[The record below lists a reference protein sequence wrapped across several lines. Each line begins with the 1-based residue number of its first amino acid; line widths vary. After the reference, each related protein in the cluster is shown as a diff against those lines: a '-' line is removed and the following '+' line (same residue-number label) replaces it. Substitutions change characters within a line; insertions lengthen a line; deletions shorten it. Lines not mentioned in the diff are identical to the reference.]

1 MNKTQIEKNL
11 DELVKTSDKEN
22 FIYDLLVAYGI
33 SKTSITRLKKG
44 DFNLSKVEGEVLY
57 KKKVFFKEV
66 ATDKLFST
74 IDELTKKEENLK
86 HNPRFVIVTDYKTL
100 LAKDTRTGLTLDT
113 PILEINK
120 RYDFFLPWAG
130 QEKYQSKNENHADRK
145 ASYEM
150 AKLYDILVHENPTIY
165 DDGGHNLNIFLSRL
179 LFCFFAEDTG
189 IFEEEGIFTNTLAQ
203 HTKVDG
209 SDVHLFLDRLFK
221 VLNTKDNSNE
231 PDYLKAFPHVNGGLF
246 KDTIVSPKFSLKA
259 RKIIL
264 ECGDLNW
271 SEINPDIFGSMI
283 QAVVNPAY
291 RSGLGMH
298 YTSVPNIMKVIE
310 PLFLNELRE
319 EFEKSKGKPNQLRKL
334 IYRISKI
341 KIFDPACGSGNF
353 LIIAYKELRKLEI
366 EIIKEIN
373 EPQTTSI
380 VDGSQSKIHFTKD
393 GHEIIAN
400 APQSRM
406 NFNGKQTEIWFTEI
420 KLSQFYGIELD
431 DFAHEMAILSLWLAE
446 HQMNKVFINE
456 LHDYGRAKP
465 ILPLKEAGHITHGN
479 ATRIDWKLVCPVD
492 IADEVYILGNPPY
505 LGARLQD
512 EEQKKD
518 MRIVFNKIIGY
529 NNMDYIACWFYLGA
543 KYIEG
548 YDSKC
553 AFVSTNSICQGE
565 QVALIWPNILNDKIE
580 IDFAYQSFKWKN
592 NAKSNAGVTVIIVCL
607 RNKSSKQKYLYNN
620 KVEKKVENINQYLDD
635 RPSTII
641 NKRSSSIS
649 SLPNIC
655 FGSMANDGGFLI
667 LNELEKKEL
676 IANYP
681 ESKNLIKKLI
691 GSLELIRGK
700 ERYCLW
706 IEEEDL
712 ELANS
717 ITEIKRRINKVFEL
731 RIKSKRESTKDLAE
745 YPHKFG
751 EVRHQSSTSII
762 IPRVSSENREYI
774 PVGFLDDNF
783 VISDSALAIYTNDAW
798 IFGVISSKM
807 HMAWVRAFGGKLKT
821 DYRYSA
827 SLCYNTF
834 PFPKISDKQ
843 KEQINLHVFEV
854 LDERAK
860 YSEKT
865 LAQLYDPDK
874 MPKGLKEAHHQL
886 DLAIER
892 CYRLKPFENDTERLE
907 YLFKMYE
914 EMTTKNSL
922 FQKEKKTKKAK

>member
-11 DELVKTSDKEN
+11 DALVKSLDKAN

-44 DFNLSKVEGEVLY
+44 DFNLSKVQGEVLY
-57 KKKVFFKEV
+57 KKKVLFKEV
-66 ATDKLFST
+66 ATHELFAT
-74 IDELTKKEENLK
+74 IDDLIKKDVALQ

-113 PILEINK
+113 PILDINK

-165 DDGGHNLNIFLSRL
+165 DDGGHNLNLFLSRL

-203 HTKVDG
+203 HTKPDG
-209 SDVHLFLDRLFK
+209 SDVHLFLDRLFS
-221 VLNTKDNSNE
+221 VLNTEDNSQE
-231 PDYLKAFPHVNGGLF
+231 PDYLKAFPYVNGGLF
-246 KDTIVSPKFSLKA
+246 RDTIVSPKFSLKA

-334 IYRISKI
+334 IHRISKI
-341 KIFDPACGSGNF
+341 KIFDPACGSANF

-366 EIIKEIN
+366 EIIQEILSI
-373 EPQTTSI
+373 EAQQTL
-380 VDGSQSKIHFTKD
+380 FY
-393 GHEIIAN
+393 
-400 APQSRM
+400 
-406 NFNGKQTEIWFTEI
+406 TEV

-446 HQMNKVFINE
+446 HQMNKVFVDE
-456 LHDYGRAKP
+456 LHDYGGAKP
-465 ILPLKEAGHITHGN
+465 ILPLKEAGHITQGN
-479 ATRIDWKLVCPVD
+479 ATRIDWKLVCP
-492 IADEVYILGNPPY
+492 ITNKDEVYILGNPPY

-518 MRIVFNKIIGY
+518 MSFVFNKINGY
-529 NNMDYIACWFYLGA
+529 NNMDYIASWFYLGA

-548 YDSKC
+548 YNSRC

-580 IDFAYQSFKWKN
+580 IDFAHQSFKWTN
-592 NAKSNAGVTVIIVCL
+592 NAKGNAGVSVIILSL
-607 RNKSSKQKYLYNN
+607 RNNSNNQKFIYINN
-620 KVEKKVENINQYLDD
+620 IEKKVSNINPYLIDY
-635 RPSTII
+635 TNLII
-641 NKRSSSIS
+641 VGREKSIS
-649 SLPNIC
+649 NLPELSY
-655 FGSMANDGGFLI
+655 GSMPNDGGFL
-667 LNELEKKEL
+667 LLDSLEKNE
-676 IANYP
+676 IIIND
-681 ESKNLIKKLI
+681 ENSKKIIKKFLGANEFMNGI
-691 GSLELIRGK
+691 EK
-700 ERYCLW
+700 YCLW
-706 IEEEDL
+706 INDSNFDEAKKNPLINER
-712 ELANS
+712 
-717 ITEIKRRINKVFEL
+717 IKKVYDF
-731 RIKSKRESTKDLAE
+731 RIKSKRVATNKLANIP
-745 YPHKFG
+745 YAFG
-751 EVRHQSSTSII
+751 ERRFQEKDVIL
-762 IPRVSSENREYI
+762 IPQTGSDRREYL
-774 PVGFLDDNF
+774 PVGFFDKNHI
-783 VISDSALAIYTNDAW
+783 ISNAARTLYDASPYH
-798 IFGVISSKM
+798 FGILSSKM
-807 HMAWVRAFGGKLKT
+807 HIVWIKAVSGRLKMDVQYSVKL
-821 DYRYSA
+821 S
-827 SLCYNTF
+827 YNTF
-834 PFPKISDKQ
+834 PFPTISDKQ
-843 KEQINLHVFEV
+843 KETINLHVFEV

-860 YSEKT
+860 YPEKT

-892 CYRLKPFENDTERLE
+892 CYRLKPFESDVERLE

-922 FQKEKKTKKAK
+922 FQKEKKTKKVK

>member
-1 MNKTQIEKNL
+1 MNSREIEKSL
-11 DELVKTSDKEN
+11 DELVKSFDKEN

-66 ATDKLFST
+66 TTDKLFST
-74 IDELTKKEENLK
+74 IDELTKNEDDLK

-150 AKLYDILVHENPTIY
+150 AKLYDILVHENPNIY

-203 HTKVDG
+203 HTKADG

-231 PDYLKAFPHVNGGLF
+231 PDYLQAFPYVNGGLF

-264 ECGDLNW
+264 DCGELIW

-319 EFEKSKGKPNQLRKL
+319 EFEKSRGNPNKLRKL

-366 EIIKEIN
+366 EILQDIYNTES
-373 EPQTTSI
+373 QVSI
-380 VDGSQSKIHFTKD
+380 V
-393 GHEIIAN
+393 
-400 APQSRM
+400 
-406 NFNGKQTEIWFTEI
+406 FTEV

-446 HQMNKVFINE
+446 HQMNKIFIDE

-465 ILPLKEAGHITHGN
+465 ILPLKEAGHITQGN
-479 ATRIDWKLVCPVD
+479 ATRLDWKTICPID
-492 IADEVYILGNPPY
+492 LADEVYILGNPPY
-505 LGARLQD
+505 LGSRNQD
-512 EEQKKD
+512 KEQKDDMKFVFKKD
-518 MRIVFNKIIGY
+518 YKSL
-529 NNMDYIACWFYLGA
+529 DYVSCWFYLGA
-543 KYIEG
+543 KYIQG
-548 YDSKC
+548 FN
-553 AFVSTNSICQGE
+553 AQIALVSTNSICQGE
-565 QVALIWPNILNDKIE
+565 QVAITWPRILNDKIE
-580 IDFAYQSFKWKN
+580 IGFAHQSFKWTN
-592 NAKSNAGVTVIIVCL
+592 NAKGNAGVTVIIVGL
-607 RNKSSKQKYLYNN
+607 RNNSNKIKYLFD
-620 KVEKKVENINQYLDD
+620 EGLKKDATNISPYLTN
-635 RPSTII
+635 SKSIYI
-641 NKRSSSIS
+641 KRTASPIS
-649 SLPNIC
+649 NFPTAV
-655 FGSMANDGGFLI
+655 FGNMPNDGGNLLF
-667 LNELEKKEL
+667 NELEKNEL
-676 IANYP
+676 LSLHPNANVYLKNFIGAHDFISNKKRWCLLINDD
-681 ESKNLIKKLI
+681 ELEEAMKIDIIKKRLNNIKNLREK
-691 GSLELIRGK
+691 S
-700 ERYCLW
+700 
-706 IEEEDL
+706 
-712 ELANS
+712 
-717 ITEIKRRINKVFEL
+717 TEI
-731 RIKSKRESTKDLAE
+731 STREKANTPNQFYFFSHQNSESILV
-745 YPHKFG
+745 P
-751 EVRHQSSTSII
+751 RH
-762 IPRVSSENREYI
+762 SSERRDYI
-774 PVGFLDDNF
+774 PVGFFDSNT
-783 VISDSALAIYTNDAW
+783 VIADSALAIYNAQPW
-798 IFGVISSKM
+798 IFGVINSRI
-807 HMAWVRAFGGKLKT
+807 HMCWVRSVGGKLEERL
-821 DYRYSA
+821 RYSGG
-827 SLCYNTF
+827 LCYNTF
-834 PFPKISDKQ
+834 PFPTIIDRQ

-860 YSEKT
+860 YPEKT
-865 LAQLYDPDK
+865 IAQLYDPDN

-892 CYRLKPFENDTERLE
+892 CYRLKPFESDTERLE

-914 EMTTKNSL
+914 EMTTKNKID
-922 FQKEKKTKKAK
+922 FKEKKTKKVK

>member
-1 MNKTQIEKNL
+1 MNKTQIEKSL
-11 DELVKTSDKEN
+11 DQLVKSLDKDN

-57 KKKVFFKEV
+57 KKKVLFKV
-66 ATDKLFST
+66 AKTGTLLDV
-74 IDELTKKEENLK
+74 IDTLTKNEEELK
-86 HNPRFVIVTDYKTL
+86 HNPRFVIVTDFITL

-165 DDGGHNLNIFLSRL
+165 EDGGHNLNIFLSRL

-189 IFEEEGIFTNTLAQ
+189 IFEEEGIFTNTIAQ
-203 HTKVDG
+203 HTKADG

-231 PDYLKAFPHVNGGLF
+231 PDYLQAFPYVNGGLF

-310 PLFLNELRE
+310 PLFLNELYE
-319 EFEKSKGKPNQLRKL
+319 EFQKYTENEKKL
-334 IYRISKI
+334 KDLINRLGNL

-366 EIIKEIN
+366 KIWQQIDENRKN
-373 EPQTTSI
+373 
-380 VDGSQSKIHFTKD
+380 SKK
-393 GHEIIAN
+393 
-400 APQSRM
+400 SY
-406 NFNGKQTEIWFTEI
+406 QTETVFTNI
-420 KLSQFYGIELD
+420 QLSQFYGIELD

-446 HQMNKVFINE
+446 HQMNKTFVDE
-456 LHDYGRAKP
+456 LFDFGRAKP
-465 ILPLKEAGHITHGN
+465 ILPLKEAGHITQGN
-479 ATRIDWKLVCPVD
+479 ATRIDWKIACPID
-492 IADEVYILGNPPY
+492 LADEVYILGNPPY

-518 MRIVFNKIIGY
+518 MNVVFNKINGY

-543 KYIEG
+543 KFIEG
-548 YDSKC
+548 LNSKC

-580 IDFAYQSFKWKN
+580 IGFAVQSFKWTN
-592 NAKSNAGVTVIIVCL
+592 NAKGNAGVTVIIVGL
-607 RNKSSKQKYLYNN
+607 RNISNIQKHLYI
-620 KVEKKVENINQYLDD
+620 ENIQKKALNINAYLVD
-635 RPSTII
+635 SSNII
-641 NKRSSSIS
+641 VKQRSKPISSI
-649 SLPNIC
+649 PEMC
-655 FGSMANDGGFLI
+655 FGSMPNDGGYLSVTHEEYSK
-667 LNELEKKEL
+667 LNETVKKYIRPL
-676 IANYP
+676 IGGQEFIKGIEHYCIWINENEIEDALKLNFI
-681 ESKNLIKKLI
+681 SDRIKKV
-691 GSLELIRGK
+691 
-700 ERYCLW
+700 
-706 IEEEDL
+706 EEYRKKSTREATKV
-712 ELANS
+712 LA
-717 ITEIKRRINKVFEL
+717 
-731 RIKSKRESTKDLAE
+731 KSPYR
-745 YPHKFG
+745 FG
-751 EVRHQSSTSII
+751 EIRHIESDSIV
-762 IPRVSSENREYI
+762 IPATSSEKREYI
-774 PVGFLDDNF
+774 PIGFLPTGTIIKN
-783 VISDSALAIYTNDAW
+783 SAQAIYYAQAW
-798 IFGVISSKM
+798 IFGLVTSKI
-807 HMAWVRAFGGKLKT
+807 HNIWVRNIGGKLEERL
-821 DYRYSA
+821 RYSA
-827 SLCYNTF
+827 ALCYNTF
-834 PFPKISDKQ
+834 PFPNISDKQ
-843 KEQINLHVFEV
+843 KEQINLHAFEV

-860 YSEKT
+860 YPEKT

-874 MPKGLKEAHHQL
+874 MPKGLKDAHHQL

-892 CYRLKPFENDTERLE
+892 CYRLKPFESDTERLE

-914 EMTTKNSL
+914 EITTKNSL

>member
-1 MNKTQIEKNL
+1 MRKVFQPFSFMNKTQIEKSL
-11 DELVKTSDKEN
+11 DQLVKSLDKDN

-57 KKKVFFKEV
+57 KKKVLFKV
-66 ATDKLFST
+66 AKTGTLLDV
-74 IDELTKKEENLK
+74 IDTLTKNEEELK
-86 HNPRFVIVTDYKTL
+86 HNPRFVIVTDFITF

-165 DDGGHNLNIFLSRL
+165 EDGGHNLNIFLSRL

-189 IFEEEGIFTNTLAQ
+189 IFEEEGIFTNTIAQ
-203 HTKVDG
+203 HTKADG

-231 PDYLKAFPHVNGGLF
+231 PDYLQAFPYVNGGLF

-310 PLFLNELRE
+310 PLFLNELYE
-319 EFEKSKGKPNQLRKL
+319 EFQKYTENEKKL
-334 IYRISKI
+334 KDLINRLGNL

-366 EIIKEIN
+366 KIWQQIDENRKN
-373 EPQTTSI
+373 
-380 VDGSQSKIHFTKD
+380 SKK
-393 GHEIIAN
+393 
-400 APQSRM
+400 SY
-406 NFNGKQTEIWFTEI
+406 QTETVFTNI
-420 KLSQFYGIELD
+420 QLSQFYGIELD

-446 HQMNKVFINE
+446 HQMNKTFVDE
-456 LHDYGRAKP
+456 LFDFGRAKP
-465 ILPLKEAGHITHGN
+465 ILPLKEAGHITRGN
-479 ATRIDWKLVCPVD
+479 ATRLDWKIACPID
-492 IADEVYILGNPPY
+492 LADEVYILGNPPY

-518 MRIVFNKIIGY
+518 MNVVFNKINGY

-543 KYIEG
+543 KFIEG
-548 YDSKC
+548 LNSKC

-580 IDFAYQSFKWKN
+580 IGFAVQSFKWTN
-592 NAKSNAGVTVIIVCL
+592 NAKGNAGVTVIILGL
-607 RNKSSKQKYLYNN
+607 RNISNIQKHLYI
-620 KVEKKVENINQYLDD
+620 ENIQKKALNINAYLVD
-635 RPSTII
+635 SSNII
-641 NKRSSSIS
+641 VKQRSKPISSI
-649 SLPNIC
+649 PEMC
-655 FGSMANDGGFLI
+655 FGSMPNDGGFLSVTHEEYSK
-667 LNELEKKEL
+667 LNENVKKY
-676 IANYP
+676 IRP
-681 ESKNLIKKLI
+681 LI
-691 GSLELIRGK
+691 GGQEFIKAIEHYCIWINENEKEDALKLNFISDRIRK
-700 ERYCLW
+700 V
-706 IEEEDL
+706 EEYRKKSTREATKV
-712 ELANS
+712 LAK
-717 ITEIKRRINKVFEL
+717 TPYR
-731 RIKSKRESTKDLAE
+731 
-745 YPHKFG
+745 FG
-751 EVRHQSSTSII
+751 EIRHIESDSIV
-762 IPRVSSENREYI
+762 IPATSSEKREYI
-774 PVGFLDDNF
+774 PIGFLPTGTIIKN
-783 VISDSALAIYTNDAW
+783 SAQAIYHAQAW
-798 IFGVISSKM
+798 IFGLVTSKI
-807 HMAWVRAFGGKLKT
+807 HNIWVRNIGGKLEERL
-821 DYRYSA
+821 RYSA
-827 SLCYNTF
+827 ALCYNTF
-834 PFPKISDKQ
+834 PFPNISDKQ
-843 KEQINLHVFEV
+843 KEQINLHAFEV

-860 YSEKT
+860 YPEKT

-874 MPKGLKEAHHQL
+874 MPAGLKEAHNQL

-892 CYRLKPFENDTERLE
+892 CYRLKPFESDVERLE

-922 FQKEKKTKKAK
+922 FQKEKKTKKTK